1 MKYYFRLQFLVFK
14 RQVED
19 TGLHFIAGLSILL
32 LIYVFLF
39 LLTRAYPDYT
49 GVLVV
54 YLALYMLHRQIVPN
68 RLDFL
73 KSIFLQKQFAKIR
86 LIESSLCIVPFIPL
100 LVYSQQWWLLLV
112 VLFLPLVFMFDVVR
126 SKSNLIVYA
135 PFKSTA
141 FEFIILFRK
150 FWLYV
155 LLTYVVCVIGLY
167 YENTMLCIV
176 LTVGM
181 VFFTVSAYDF
191 IEEEY
196 VLWNYTLY
204 PQAFIKHK
212 VKEGILQFSILLS
225 PMLFLFLLFDRGA
238 LLWATVVWGV
248 GVLLIMLAIFMKY
261 SVYPRRLSIIEGVKF
276 IPVAFVPVLVIVFFP
291 FYYRKA
297 IKNLKNFL

>member
-1 MKYYFRLQFLVFK
+1 MKYYFRLQFLIFR

-32 LIYVFLF
+32 FIYVFLF
-39 LLTRAYPDYT
+39 FLTRAYPEYT

-54 YLALYMLHRQIVPN
+54 YLALYMLHRLIVHD

-86 LIESSLCIVPFIPL
+86 LIENSVCVLPFIPL
-100 LVYSQQWWLLLV
+100 LVYSQQWWALLIM
-112 VLFLPLVFMFDVVR
+112 LFLPFLFVLDVVR
-126 SKSNLIVYA
+126 SKDRFIVYT

-150 FWLYV
+150 LWLFL
-155 LLTYVVCVIGLY
+155 LLTYLVCAIALY
-167 YENTMLCIV
+167 YENTILCSV
-176 LTVGM
+176 LSVGV

-196 VLWNYTLY
+196 VLWNYTL
-204 PQAFIKHK
+204 PPKAFIKHK
-212 VKEGILQFSILLS
+212 VQEGIVQFSVLLM
-225 PMLFLFLLFDRGA
+225 PMLFLFLLFDRMA
-238 LLWATVVWGV
+238 LLWSSVVWGV
-248 GVLLIMLAIFMKY
+248 GILLVILAIFMKY
-261 SVYPRRLSIIEGVKF
+261 SVYPRRLSIIEAIRF
-276 IPVAFVPVLVIVFFP
+276 IPVAFVPVLVVAFFP

-297 IKNLKNFL
+297 IKNLTNFL